1 MRPSQWSQA
10 GNGWTIVVDVGQDG
24 SIGVRTQD
32 GRLEGHLRLRGAEQ
46 AWALARLLAL
56 AVGQVGGCWGSR

>member
-10 GNGWTIVVDVGQDG
+10 GNGWTVVVDVGQDG
-24 SIGVRTQD
+24 SIGVHTKD
-32 GRLEGHLRLRGAEQ
+32 GQLEGHLRLRGAEQ